1 MKTCKKKNYETI
13 NYEITSFETSKKHLR
28 LEQLIY
34 DSKMQEQIKPA
45 MTWLAGKIW
54 TGMDYSRN
62 KRGQQFLR

>member
-13 NYEITSFETSKKHLR
+13 NYETTSFFETSKKHLR

-45 MTWLAGKIW
+45 MT
-54 TGMDYSRN
+54 
-62 KRGQQFLR
+62 

>member
-45 MTWLAGKIW
+45 IT
-54 TGMDYSRN
+54 
-62 KRGQQFLR
+62 